1 MKKISNVKLQFVSL
15 IFFIIYFIGLF
26 PIWFSVEGVK
36 SINGTL
42 ILSALFPVGIVS
54 VFLFITLNIITIFR
68 FNKLYLHIIGILS
81 LVILIALSIRLLAN
95 WGGFSEFISLWF
107 YISNSALIFSLIF
120 YVANLVN
127 LYKNK
132 LI

>member
-54 VFLFITLNIITIFR
+54 AILFIVLNIITIFG
-68 FNKLYLHIIGILS
+68 FNKLYLHIISILS
-81 LVILIALSIRLLAN
+81 LVILIALSIRLLVN

-120 YVANLVN
+120 YVANLFN
-127 LYKNK
+127 LHKNK